1 MQPLFSFAFLFSVAV
16 ALGAQDSDLTKEPW
30 RGDPSKPKLCG
41 FKLGLF
47 LFLANAFFFPFLLLY
62 LLGLVPCTPRPSWVL
77 RVSLGAWALRG

>member
-30 RGDPSKPKLCG
+30 RGDQSKPKLCG

-62 LLGLVPCTPRPSWVL
+62 QAAIFLVRGLKPFCPIHLRPNS
-77 RVSLGAWALRG
+77 S

>member
-30 RGDPSKPKLCG
+30 RGDQSKPKLCG

-47 LFLANAFFFPFLLLY
+47 LFLANAFFSLSFFCTSLVWFPAPPAQAGYFVSP
-62 LLGLVPCTPRPSWVL
+62 LGL
-77 RVSLGAWALRG
+77 GH